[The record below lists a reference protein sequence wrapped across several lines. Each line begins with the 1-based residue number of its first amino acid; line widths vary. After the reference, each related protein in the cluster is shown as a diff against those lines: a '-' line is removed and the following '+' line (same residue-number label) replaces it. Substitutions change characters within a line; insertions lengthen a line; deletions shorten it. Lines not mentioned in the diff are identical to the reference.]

1 MKENK
6 GATSFMNNYDRM
18 ISRVKSEA
26 VVRKQYG
33 GNNDSVIYLSQQE
46 LISEAEKSKLV
57 REINKN

>member
-1 MKENK
+1 MEENK
-6 GATSFMNNYDRM
+6 GATSFMNNYDMM

>member
-1 MKENK
+1 
-6 GATSFMNNYDRM
+6 MNNYDRM